1 METIQAGANKK
12 VYIHGQRMH
21 ALISELFPI
30 CRSITGNGVRQTL
43 EIIRRIIPI
52 VIYEIPT
59 GVKAY
64 DWEIPKEWN
73 INDAY
78 IKDSSGKKI
87 VDFAQSNLHVLNYSA
102 PVHRR
107 VSLRELKDHLYT
119 LPENPDWIP
128 YRTSYYNNDW
138 GFCLSH
144 NQYLTL
150 KNETYEVNIDSSL
163 QDGHLTF
170 AEYYIPGELTD
181 EVLITTHICHPAM
194 CNDNLS
200 AISVLT
206 YLAQELR
213 NKKLRYS
220 YRFLFIPGTIG
231 AIAWLSRN
239 EAGINRIK
247 HGLVAALLG
256 YGNGFT
262 YKRSRQENAIIDQIV
277 PFVLQRV
284 GVPHKIIPFD
294 PYGYDERQ
302 FCSPGFNLPVGS
314 LTRLRNGEYP
324 EYHSSA
330 DNLDLV
336 TPEALQS
343 SLKIYLEVVR
353 ILEDNALYINL
364 NPKCEPQLGRR
375 GLYNQIGAGNNN
387 DSQAMLWV
395 LNFSDGKHTLI
406 DISQRSG
413 IDFNHIVEA
422 AKKLEQAGLLQK
434 LNEPQSAN

>member
-1 METIQAGANKK
+1 METIHAEANKRA
-12 VYIHGQRMH
+12 YIYGQRMH
-21 ALISELFPI
+21 ELISELYPI
-30 CRSITGNGVRQTL
+30 CRSITGKGVRQTL

-59 GVKAY
+59 GVKAF

-73 INDAY
+73 IEDAY

-87 VDFAQSNLHVLNYSA
+87 VDFAHSNLHVLNYSV
-102 PVHRR
+102 PLHRK
-107 VSLRELKDHLYT
+107 VSLRELQDHLYT

-128 YRTSYYNNDW
+128 YRTSYYKEDW

-144 NQYLTL
+144 NQYLML
-150 KNETYEVNIDSSL
+150 NEETYEVCIDSSL
-163 QDGHLTF
+163 HNGHMTF
-170 AEYYIPGELTD
+170 AEYYIPGELPD
-181 EVLITTHICHPAM
+181 EVLITTHICHPSM

-200 AISVLT
+200 GISVLT
-206 YLAQELR
+206 YLAHELR

-239 EAGINRIK
+239 EARVHRIK

-256 YGNGFT
+256 YGSEFT
-262 YKRSRQENAIIDQIV
+262 YKRSRQGNAIIDQIV
-277 PFVLQRV
+277 PFVLERI
-284 GVPHKIIPFD
+284 GVTHKVIPFD

-302 FCSPGFNLPVGS
+302 FCSPGFNLPMGS

-343 SLKIYLEVVR
+343 SLKIYLEV
-353 ILEDNALYINL
+353 IKTLEDSAVYMNR

-375 GLYNQIGAGNNN
+375 GLYNRIGAGNNS
-387 DSQAMLWV
+387 DSRTMLWV

-406 DISQRSG
+406 DISRRSG
-413 IDFNHIVEA
+413 IDFDQIVEA
-422 AKKLEQAGLLQK
+422 A
-434 LNEPQSAN
+434 